1 MDIKEALQP
10 QVEAHNTLTIQ
21 LDGIQDTKST
31 EYARLIRAQVDVETN
46 MWILVSAYVG
56 NDVVRLKEMIDFLPS
71 SVVRTELRVRL
82 IGLEGY
88 KNA

>member
-21 LDGIQDTKST
+21 LDAIQDTKST
-31 EYARLIRAQVDVETN
+31 EYARLIRAQVDVETD

-56 NDVVRLKEMIDFLPS
+56 NDVNRLKEMIDFLPS
-71 SVVRTELRVRL
+71 SAVRTELRVRL